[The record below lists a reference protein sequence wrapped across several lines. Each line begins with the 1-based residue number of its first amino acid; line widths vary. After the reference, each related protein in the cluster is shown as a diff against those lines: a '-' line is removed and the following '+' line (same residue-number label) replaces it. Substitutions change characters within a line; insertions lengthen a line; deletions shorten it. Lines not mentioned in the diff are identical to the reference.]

1 MGGDGHMDHDDDMK
15 MDDMDIMKSQ
25 MVFLMTA
32 VSATMHAALRTF
44 RYRSADAYYNDGDS
58 LSTNYWKMLVQG
70 ADYFAMVFMGIAS
83 ITQLLSMLGIAAE
96 INLMVWMYGGMVD
109 MVVSLI
115 WGLVYMYAVDAYWT
129 DSEDTAS
136 STAATSGNALE
147 ALESDMVNMVALE
160 TGAAVGLYIHHKG
173 WMMGQWNALSD
184 EAKEM
189 IWEEHEEKDDDEMDM
204 MVSHLFRF

>member
-1 MGGDGHMDHDDDMK
+1 
-15 MDDMDIMKSQ
+15 
-25 MVFLMTA
+25 
-32 VSATMHAALRTF
+32 
-44 RYRSADAYYNDGDS
+44 
-58 LSTNYWKMLVQG
+58 MLVQG
-70 ADYFAMVFMGIAS
+70 ADYFTMVFMGIAS

-115 WGLVYMYAVDAYWT
+115 WGLVYMYAKDAYWV
-129 DSEDTAS
+129 DSQDTAS
-136 STAATSGNALE
+136 STQADSASALIDFE
-147 ALESDMVNMVALE
+147 NDMTTMVALE

-189 IWEEHEEKDDDEMDM
+189 IWEDAEEKEDDEMDM

>member
-1 MGGDGHMDHDDDMK
+1 MLVH
-15 MDDMDIMKSQ
+15 
-25 MVFLMTA
+25 
-32 VSATMHAALRTF
+32 
-44 RYRSADAYYNDGDS
+44 SADAFS
-58 LSTNYWKMLVQG
+58 
-70 ADYFAMVFMGIAS
+70 MVFMGIAS

-115 WGLVYMYAVDAYWT
+115 WGLVYMYAVDAYWSDAD
-129 DSEDTAS
+129 DSTSA
-136 STAATSGNALE
+136 TQATSATALGM
-147 ALESDMVNMVALE
+147 LESDMTNMVALE

-189 IWEEHEEKDDDEMDM
+189 IWEEHEEKEDDEMDM
-204 MVSHLFRF
+204 MFSHLFRF